1 MVLKGIVLITAF
13 IFGMPSMGQVIPKA
27 VRLATQTPANA
38 LTEQGLPYI
47 RCAMEEL
54 KQPYT
59 VESIP
64 WKRAQKATEQGHY
77 NGFFMASKTKK
88 RDKYATLSQP
98 FIVINWFY
106 VTKKNRYISPQDSDF
121 YSRKFV
127 ANLGSARHQWL
138 QGLVEN
144 GIINSEI
151 ETPVDEASSLK
162 MLMLD
167 RVDVAL
173 INSIQFDE
181 LIERLFIKMKE
192 LTLYTAKQ
200 KPTGV
205 YFSHTFIKQ
214 NPKFLQK
221 FNLAIETCKNNFD

>member
-1 MVLKGIVLITAF
+1 MSLKGLLLITAF
-13 IFGMPSMGQVIPKA
+13 IFGMPSMGQVIPKE

-54 KQPYT
+54 KQPYA

-64 WKRAQKATEQGHY
+64 WKRAQKATEQSHY
-77 NGFFMASKTKK
+77 DGFFMASKTIK

-98 FIVINWFY
+98 FIVIKWFY
-106 VTKKNRYISPQDSDF
+106 VTKKSRNISPQDSDF
-121 YSRKFV
+121 YSRKFI

-138 QGLVEN
+138 QGLVDK
-144 GIINSEI
+144 GIIYSEI

-173 INSIQFDE
+173 INSIQFGE

-192 LTLYTAKQ
+192 LTLYTAKE

-205 YFSHTFIKQ
+205 YFSHTFIKKY
-214 NPKFLQK
+214 PSFLQK
-221 FNLAIETCKNNFD
+221 FNLGITSCKNRF

>member
-1 MVLKGIVLITAF
+1 MAMLIKS
-13 IFGMPSMGQVIPKA
+13 IWFGLSILSCVVAHGQTIDSDI
-27 VRLATQTPANA
+27 RLATQTPANA
-38 LTEQGLPYI
+38 LSKQGIPYI
-47 RCAMEEL
+47 RCAMEKL

-77 NGFFMASKTKK
+77 DGFFMASKTKK

-98 FIVINWFY
+98 FIIIKWFY
-106 VTKKNRYISPQDSDF
+106 VTKKNRHISPQDSDF
-121 YSRKFV
+121 YSRKFI

-138 QGLVEN
+138 QGQVDK
-144 GIINSEI
+144 GIIHSTI
-151 ETPVDEASSLK
+151 ESPVDEASSLK

-173 INSIQFDE
+173 INSIQLNE
-181 LIERLFIKMKE
+181 LIEKLSIKMKE

-221 FNLAIETCKNNFD
+221 FNLVIETCKKI